1 MNILGIETSCD
12 ETAAA
17 VIKDGTKILSNVVAS
32 SAEMHAETGGI
43 IPENAARQQIKS
55 IIPVITSVLEK
66 AKIKS
71 ENIDAIAV
79 TYGPGLIGSLLVGI
93 ETAKTLSLLWNKPI
107 VPVNHL
113 SAHIYANWLSEKK
126 SPKFPALALV
136 VSGGHTDIVSMKDHG
151 KLEWIGGT
159 RDDAAGE
166 AFDKTARLLGLPYPG
181 GPVIS
186 AEAEKYIT
194 NNPEVK
200 LSFFPRPIIHEKNYD
215 WSFSGLKTAV
225 LNKVKNKKLNEEEK
239 QKIAAEVQEAIVD
252 VLIKKTLRA
261 VREYKP
267 KSLLLA
273 GGVAANTR
281 LTEKFKIAINEHAPN
296 TSFFVP
302 PPKLCTDNA
311 AYIASFAYF
320 NHSPISWQKINANP
334 QLTIAGQI

>member
-17 VIKDGTKILSNVVAS
+17 VIKNGTKILSNVIAS
-32 SAEMHAETGGI
+32 SAEIHAETGGI

-55 IIPVITSVLEK
+55 IIPVITSALKK
-66 AKIKS
+66 AKLKKGK
-71 ENIDAIAV
+71 IDAIAV

-107 VPVNHL
+107 IPVNHL
-113 SAHIYANWLSEKK
+113 SAHIYANWLSNKRVPE
-126 SPKFPALALV
+126 FPALALV
-136 VSGGHTDIVSMKDHG
+136 VSGGHTDIVLMKDHG

-181 GPVIS
+181 GPAIS
-186 AEAEKYIT
+186 AEAEKYMT
-194 NNPEVK
+194 NNPKVK

-225 LNKVKNKKLNEEEK
+225 LNEVKGKNLNKEEK

-261 VREYKP
+261 VRKYKP

-273 GGVAANTR
+273 GGVAANSR

-302 PPKLCTDNA
+302 QPKLCTDNA
-311 AYIASFAYF
+311 AYIASFAHF
-320 NHSPISWQKINANP
+320 NHSPIGWQKINANP